1 MYRELWGWRR
11 CPHWAKSVDIFRLNE
26 LLVSGQ
32 SSPRAAAAAEPQ
44 ARWPTQ
50 RGHKASTAAL
60 KQAGQPNRGTAAET
74 EMQTTNIM
82 SDCQNPPPPRVLLPL
97 QFLQLTLMELPCLCH
112 QKSSFA
118 TVTPTE
124 PHFYP
129 SVCAALC
136 KVTAFIRIRQRSIN
150 SSVGI
155 LSLSFHTNTARP
167 TSATVGMKLHSGL
180 VATQKTL
187 ETAVWDSKYKKYLF
201 DTL

>member
-1 MYRELWGWRR
+1 MSTLGKICRYLQAQ
-11 CPHWAKSVDIFRLNE
+11 WAPGLRTEQPPSSSSSRAPGSLANTERPQGFHSCSETGRTAQQRHCSRNRNADYKHNVWLPKS
-26 LLVSGQ
+26 
-32 SSPRAAAAAEPQ
+32 SSSS
-44 ARWPTQ
+44 
-50 RGHKASTAAL
+50 STATSAVS
-60 KQAGQPNRGTAAET
+60 AADSHGIA
-74 EMQTTNIM
+74 MFM
-82 SDCQNPPPPRVLLPL
+82 PS
-97 QFLQLTLMELPCLCH
+97 
-112 QKSSFA
+112 KSSFA

-167 TSATVGMKLHSGL
+167 TSATIGMKLHSGL

-201 DTL
+201 DAL